1 MGNVA
6 VKIFNIALVIVT
18 LIMTF
23 VSGVLIYY
31 KTLGKNT
38 LPTGV
43 TSTYATTVL
52 DPQSGEV
59 KPVIEANYYANKNG
73 TGYQVVELLF
83 NCYSGI
89 GKQAIYSRGFQLV
102 YDKDGNIVPYE
113 YEVENKTIKSDI
125 YQYDRYNGVSFET
138 GHNYSWGDPMIID
151 IDGKTYAVKLD
162 GQYEVESKY
171 TDGWKIF
178 RTIGFGGINLL
189 FEGTNFTYT
198 EVHKYNYTFKDLL
211 VKVSQIIKS
220 CSNGTGDS
228 VISLIDLGDF
238 LHVYNVDDNGQIAGE
253 SLGKYTLQNS
263 YFTMATHYDNRGMVW
278 TKQSLFESVAGN
290 NQFNISGIS
299 DNVDYWQE
307 KTQYKI
313 TEQDFTAR
321 YVNSENGFYY
331 SLSTEKMNEIKNFDN
346 IEVVID
352 FNVSRFGNVNVLG
365 FDYYAL
371 YGIKVKTLKISNNTP
386 REFKL
391 LVSSLKDTGL
401 TAESIITQNI
411 TINNV
416 SSGVVL

>member
-6 VKIFNIALVIVT
+6 LKIFNFALVIVT
-18 LIMTF
+18 MIMTF
-23 VSGVLIYY
+23 ASGVLIYY

-43 TSTYATTVL
+43 TSTYATTVM

-73 TGYQVVELLF
+73 TGYQVFELVF

-102 YDKDGNIVPYE
+102 YDKDLNIIPYT
-113 YEVENKTIKSDI
+113 YEVENTTIKSDI
-125 YQYDRYNGVSFET
+125 YQYNKYGNVAFET
-138 GHNYSWGDPMIID
+138 GHDYKWGDPMIID

-162 GQYEVESKY
+162 GQYQVSRKRV
-171 TDGWKIF
+171 DAAKIA
-178 RTIGFGGINLL
+178 RTIGFMGLNLF
-189 FEGTNFTYT
+189 FEGNEFEHT
-198 EVHKYNYTFKDLL
+198 EIKTYNYTFKDLL
-211 VKVSQIIKS
+211 IKVGQIIKS

-228 VISLIDLGDF
+228 VIPLIDLGDF

-253 SLGKYTLQNS
+253 PLGKYTLQNS

-278 TKQSLFESVAGN
+278 SKQSLFESVAGN
-290 NQFNISGIS
+290 NQFNISGINE
-299 DNVDYWQE
+299 DVDYWQD
-307 KTQYKI
+307 KTQYTI
-313 TEQDFTAR
+313 TEKDFTAR

-346 IEVVID
+346 TEVIID
-352 FNVSRFGNVNVLG
+352 FDVSKFSNVNVLG

-371 YGIKVKTLKISNNTP
+371 YGIKVKTLKISNNSP

-416 SSGVVL
+416 SSGVEL